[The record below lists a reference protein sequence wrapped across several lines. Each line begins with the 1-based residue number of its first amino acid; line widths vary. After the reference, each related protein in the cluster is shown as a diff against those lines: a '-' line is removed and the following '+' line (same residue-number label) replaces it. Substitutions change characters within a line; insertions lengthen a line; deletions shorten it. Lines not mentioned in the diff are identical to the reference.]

1 MIKENIQTTR
11 FSNGL
16 TILTDRMPDVRSV
29 TLGFFFRTGSR
40 HEPNELNG
48 ISHFIEHAVFK
59 GTKRRTALQIA
70 IETDRLGGNL
80 DAFTMHEETGFAIKV
95 VDGQI
100 GNAFDLLADM
110 LTDPRFDEKELK
122 REQRVIIEEI
132 KMTEDAP
139 EDFLGEI
146 FNEQL
151 FPNHPLGLSIAGTPK
166 TVRTFNS
173 EVTRRFHEETFNPQ
187 NLIVAAAGNL
197 EHAQIVDLAKK
208 FFGTPASYRQS
219 SENGVAQ
226 LTSKSRQD
234 AGIPRIAAPII
245 IKKNKNL
252 EQAHLIIAAP
262 FVDARSERRYA
273 ADILANAL
281 GGGTSSRLWQ
291 RVREEKGLAYSVG
304 ASAAMYQD
312 CGVFLIYAGTSPKQ
326 TEEVLD
332 ISIEELRRVV
342 RKGITAEELEL
353 IKEQTIASI
362 LLGLEDSSV
371 RAATLAR
378 LEMVHGRQIS
388 LKETIEKIEAVTL
401 EEIQALARE
410 FFQTEKIA
418 FGALGNLNGLKIKRE
433 RLDVS

>member
-1 MIKENIQTTR
+1 MKENIQTTR
-11 FSNGL
+11 LENGL
-16 TILTDRMPDVRSV
+16 SVLTDRMPDVRSV
-29 TLGFFFRTGSR
+29 TLGFFFRSGAR
-40 HEPNELNG
+40 HEPTELNG

-59 GTKRRTALQIA
+59 GTTRRSALQIA

-95 VDGQI
+95 VDSQVT
-100 GNAFDLLADM
+100 NAFDLLADM
-110 LTDPRFDEKELK
+110 LSNPRFDERELK
-122 REQRVIIEEI
+122 REQKVIIEEI

-146 FNEQL
+146 FNEKL
-151 FPNHPLGLSIAGTPK
+151 FPDHPLGLSIAGTPK
-166 TVRTFNS
+166 TVRTFNH
-173 EVTRRFHEETFNPQ
+173 ETTRRFHEETFNAE
-187 NLIVAAAGNL
+187 NLIIAAAGNL
-197 EHAQIVDLAKK
+197 EHSQIVDLAER
-208 FFGTPASYRQS
+208 FFASKTKDQRP
-219 SENGVAQ
+219 
-226 LTSKSRQD
+226 QD
-234 AGIPRIAAPII
+234 RLRGLDQRPTIASPIV

-262 FVDARSERRYA
+262 FVDARSDRRYA

-291 RVREEKGLAYSVG
+291 RIREEKGLAYSVG

-312 CGVFLIYAGTSPKQ
+312 CGVFSIYAGTSPKQ

-332 ISIEELRRVV
+332 IAIAELRRVV
-342 RKGITAEELEL
+342 KNGITPEELEL

-388 LKETIEKIEAVTL
+388 LEETIERIQIVNV
-401 EEIQALARE
+401 EEIQELARE
-410 FFQTEKIA
+410 FFKTEKIA

-433 RLDVS
+433 RLDIS

>member
-1 MIKENIQTTR
+1 MKENIQTTR
-11 FSNGL
+11 FPNGL
-16 TILTDRMPDVRSV
+16 IVLTDRMPDVRSV
-29 TLGFFFRTGSR
+29 TLGFFFRTGAR

-59 GTKRRTALQIA
+59 GTEKHTALQIA

-80 DAFTMHEETGFAIKV
+80 DAFTMHEETGFAMKV
-95 VDGQI
+95 VDSQI

-110 LTDPRFDEKELK
+110 LSNPRFDERELK

-146 FNEQL
+146 FNEKL

-166 TVRTFNS
+166 TVRTFDH
-173 EVTRRFHEETFNPQ
+173 ETTRKFHARNFSPN
-187 NLIVAAAGNL
+187 NLIIAAAGNL
-197 EHAQIVDLAKK
+197 EHAQIVELAEKSFNFKIKK
-208 FFGTPASYRQS
+208 PRPKTKDQRPTIAS
-219 SENGVAQ
+219 
-226 LTSKSRQD
+226 
-234 AGIPRIAAPII
+234 PIVV
-245 IKKNKNL
+245 KKNKNL

-262 FVDARSERRYA
+262 FASAKSEKRYA

-291 RVREEKGLAYSVG
+291 KIREEKGLAYSVG

-312 CGVFLIYAGTSPKQ
+312 CGVFQIYAGTSPKQ

-332 ISIEELRRVV
+332 ISIAELRRVV
-342 RKGITAEELEL
+342 RNGITREELEL

-371 RAATLAR
+371 RAGTLAR

-388 LKETIEKIEAVTL
+388 LEETIEKIEAVTL

-433 RLDVS
+433 RLEI